1 MPRMVV
7 AVVIGLIVFEVMAA
21 LFQAVA
27 GFFLSGVVP
36 GRESLMPVIEE
47 GATGDPPPLPR
58 LRPALPNRS
67 R

>member
-27 GFFLSGVVP
+27 GFFL
-36 GRESLMPVIEE
+36 L
-47 GATGDPPPLPR
+47 AF
-58 LRPALPNRS
+58 
-67 R
+67 